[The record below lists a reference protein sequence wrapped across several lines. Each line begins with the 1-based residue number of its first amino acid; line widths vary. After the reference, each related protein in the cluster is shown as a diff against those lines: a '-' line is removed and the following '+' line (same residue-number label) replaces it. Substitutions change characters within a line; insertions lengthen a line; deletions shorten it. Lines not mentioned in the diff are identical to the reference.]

1 MPPLRRAGVPRG
13 TVIRRLAHEPLGWRQ
28 AAILNLMREI
38 QRRTG
43 VAVLLIT
50 HNPAVARY
58 FSHRT
63 AVVYLG
69 RIVENGDESLYRE
82 PRHPYTRALLHAS
95 PSLAVARPQR
105 VRLSGTCRT
114 RTTAARLP
122 LPHPLP
128 HRPTHA
134 PGTHRCAPTGSR
146 RSRTR
151 PAAGSPVT
159 SRWPERSRRPG
170 LAIAGRN

>member
-1 MPPLRRAGVPRG
+1 
-13 TVIRRLAHEPLGWRQ
+13 
-28 AAILNLMREI
+28 MREI

-50 HNPAVARY
+50 HNLAVARY

-82 PRHPYTRALLHAS
+82 PRHPYTRALLDAS

-105 VRLSGTCRT
+105 VRLSGDLPDPHHPPPGCRFHT
-114 RTTAARLP
+114 RCPIGP
-122 LPHPLP
+122 L
-128 HRPTHA
+128 TH
-134 PGTHRCAPTGSR
+134 
-146 RSRTR
+146 
-151 PAAGSPVT
+151 
-159 SRWPERSRRPG
+159 PERTGVRRPG
-170 LAIAGRN
+170 PAARGPVRQRGRLSLPASLSDHGGRGWPLPAGTDAMCWP

>member
-1 MPPLRRAGVPRG
+1 VPRG

-43 VAVLLIT
+43 VAVMLIT
-50 HNPAVARY
+50 HNLAVARY

-82 PRHPYTRALLHAS
+82 PRHPYTRALLDAS

-105 VRLSGTCRT
+105 VRLSGDLPDPHHPPPGCRFHT
-114 RTTAARLP
+114 RCPIGP
-122 LPHPLP
+122 LTHPN
-128 HRPTHA
+128 A
-134 PGTHRCAPTGSR
+134 PVCADRVPPLADPSGSGVACHF
-146 RSRTR
+146 
-151 PAAGSPVT
+151 P
-159 SRWPERSRRPG
+159 
-170 LAIAGRN
+170 LA